1 MSGVEAGVDRI
12 VDQIVN
18 PKLNSTFLPEVE
30 TVIYNCFG
38 TTKAE
43 NEEEDLLNGN
53 DDHSK
58 NGDAHDQ
65 SIGGKISTR
74 NLSTISSD
82 TEMLNVEKTSGGS
95 SPGPGLA
102 GQVSPLTPGASPS
115 VATGAISPLTPA
127 GTPPPP
133 GSAAASTTPSGTPP
147 PPPPGESDDEI
158 KAVMETETVE
168 MEVDTEEPEEARP
181 QSAYTPPLPQVRPR
195 TPPPLAPPPAQ
206 ISFAQPMPVPGASQ
220 SQPPPPPA
228 PAPQDQESGGEASM
242 SSISDTDLGDVSPPQ
257 PRKPPPVPEKPA
269 EESSASASGTEDEDL
284 AHLMKMKAEL
294 MAQLEGDFKLSPEED
309 SEDEEPAPAPPV
321 VSGGENLSSD
331 DNLLGQTPPPPGSIP
346 APPLS
351 STSGSPSPP
360 PAKKEVSS
368 PPLNPP
374 GVDGSPSSLEENVKE
389 KLSIT
394 EGCKPSPRDHGRS
407 PRSPGD
413 DSQGPRAGPAD
424 QNRGESQSGT
434 AETTSGS
441 RGTNPGEQGQSVK
454 EAHKSSHSHSHK
466 SSKSSHSSKSHSS
479 RHNSSSSGSM
489 SKEERR
495 KMDKLKQQQRDKIK
509 KYEEKVKSND
519 RLKSDKFQALDI
531 FSSKKPSTPYQPLK
545 HRKSTGNVSGE
556 STPTGPKPQKKEFE
570 KKLDEAIKKELERR
584 EEEKKKK
591 SLHDL
596 KNKASSSRIDDRRR
610 SSDHERSSQKHKS
623 KDHST
628 NKDNRD
634 KYSSYSRD
642 KKDSSSS
649 SGSRRESTDTKQ
661 NHVDRVKSD
670 KSRSKHRESEE
681 KKERRISLDH
691 NSTVKENESKPKA
704 KDEINELLKQKISS
718 LGVDNIQKMLMES
731 LVEKTGASISEDE
744 KQKMITKMEN
754 MIKTESTDKP
764 KPVVKSS
771 PKKRARSS
779 SCSSSSGSSTSS
791 SSSDSEEEQIVSK
804 SIKAKL
810 SPKKASEPIKQRPV
824 RQRKVNTFS
833 VQSDESDADSD
844 FIKPVKETE
853 KAEPKTLSPIQT
865 SPIRPKADIDPT
877 MKSFS
882 FFEPED
888 VKKATATM
896 KAYENLLSDEN
907 SVQVPSVTDQ
917 DINNSIPNS
926 RLVSMDYSKESEE
939 LITNLQQ
946 FGGHPRLYKPV
957 PEWLIPYL
965 EGAKVKLEDVEMPHD
980 HEIVDYMRKK
990 ETGRKKRKAG
1000 WDIVV
1005 DWVPQ
1010 EQPQVKRSKLEK
1022 QLGFDFDSSFGCSI
1036 GSTDG
1041 KRSRRSAVK
1050 FGDTSMSS
1058 GEEAGDKEN
1067 TSSEQSNR
1075 SSEAPSK
1082 GAENDSGSV
1091 ITDSDKLP
1099 SKGIDGKRPRRS
1111 TAKAGQEQEVVGGQ
1125 ADTSIDREP
1134 ETSSP
1139 GNENKESVTKDS
1151 EEQMNKDKL
1160 CDETSPGKKR
1170 RSRDIIAA
1178 YLNSAGVERANEQ
1191 PPTSGTGSMIET
1203 KSILEKL
1210 DVDINEANEELNS
1223 VIDTLRNKKKR
1234 PQQGELKVSDC
1245 HFIL

>member
-1 MSGVEAGVDRI
+1 MDRI

-82 TEMLNVEKTSGGS
+82 TEMLNAEKTSGGS

-127 GTPPPP
+127 GTPP

-158 KAVMETETVE
+158 KTAMETETVE

-181 QSAYTPPLPQVRPR
+181 QSAYTPPLPQARPR

-206 ISFAQPMPVPGASQ
+206 VGFAQPMPAPGANQ
-220 SQPPPPPA
+220 SQPPPPPV
-228 PAPQDQESGGEASM
+228 PQDQESGGEASM

-284 AHLMKMKAEL
+284 ANLMKMKAEL

-309 SEDEEPAPAPPV
+309 SEDEEPASPPPRPV

-331 DNLLGQTPPPPGSIP
+331 DNLLGHTPPPPGSIP

-351 STSGSPSPP
+351 SSSGSPSPP
-360 PAKKEVSS
+360 PAKKDLSS

-374 GVDGSPSSLEENVKE
+374 GEEGSPSSLEDNVKE

-394 EGCKPSPRDHGRS
+394 EGCKPSPQATGRS

-413 DSQGPRAGPAD
+413 DGQGSGSGPGAGSSD
-424 QNRGESQSGT
+424 QGRTESQSGS
-434 AETTSGS
+434 AEASGGS
-441 RGTNPGEQGQSVK
+441 RGANSGEQSHSAK
-454 EAHKSSHSHSHK
+454 ETQKSSHSHSHK
-466 SSKSSHSSKSHSS
+466 SSKSSHHSSKSHSS
-479 RHNSSSSGSM
+479 RHSSSSSSSM

-495 KMDKLKQQQRDKIK
+495 KMDKLKQQQREKIK
-509 KYEEKVKSND
+509 KYEEKVKSKD

-545 HRKSTGNVSGE
+545 HRKSTGNTSGE

-591 SLHDL
+591 SIHDL
-596 KNKASSSRIDDRRR
+596 KNKVSSSKIDDRRR
-610 SSDHERSSQKHKS
+610 SSDHERSSQKFKS
-623 KDHST
+623 KDQST
-628 NKDNRD
+628 NKDNRE
-634 KYSSYSRD
+634 KYSSSSRD

-649 SGSRRESTDTKQ
+649 SRRESTDNKLNQ
-661 NHVDRVKSD
+661 VDRVKTD
-670 KSRSKHRESEE
+670 KSKSKHKESEG
-681 KKERRISLDH
+681 KKDRRISSDH
-691 NSTVKENESKPKA
+691 NSSLKDKESKPKA

-731 LVEKTGASISEDE
+731 LVEKTGASISENE
-744 KQKMITKMEN
+744 KQKMITKMED

-764 KPVVKSS
+764 KPAVKTVKS
-771 PKKRARSS
+771 PLKKRARSS

-810 SPKKASEPIKQRPV
+810 SPKKPCEPVKQRPV

-833 VQSDESDADSD
+833 VQSDDSDADSD
-844 FIKPVKETE
+844 FIKPVKEVE
-853 KAEPKTLSPIQT
+853 KPEPKILSPIRT
-865 SPIRPKADIDPT
+865 SPNRPKADIDPN

-888 VKKATATM
+888 VKKATASM

-907 SVQVPSVTDQ
+907 SVQVASVMEQ
-917 DINNSIPNS
+917 DINDAIPSS
-926 RLVSMDYSKESEE
+926 RLVSLDYFKESEE
-939 LITNLQQ
+939 LIKNLEQ

-957 PEWLIPYL
+957 PDWLIPYL

-980 HEIVDYMRKK
+980 HEIVDYLRKK

-1050 FGDTSMSS
+1050 LGDTSMSS
-1058 GEEAGDKEN
+1058 GEEAGVKEN
-1067 TSSEQSNR
+1067 TSSDQGINR
-1075 SSEAPSK
+1075 PSEVPSMET
-1082 GAENDSGSV
+1082 ENDSAPVV
-1091 ITDSDKLP
+1091 IE
-1099 SKGIDGKRPRRS
+1099 SKESLSKENIGKRSLRS
-1111 TAKAGQEQEVVGGQ
+1111 INKAKQEQEVVGE
-1125 ADTSIDREP
+1125 ADTSTDHEP
-1134 ETSSP
+1134 ESSSP
-1139 GNENKESVTKDS
+1139 ETENKEPVTKDS
-1151 EEQMNKDKL
+1151 EEQMNKEKL
-1160 CDETSPGKKR
+1160 GDETSPGKKR

-1178 YLNSAGVERANEQ
+1178 YLTSAGVERANEES
-1191 PPTSGTGSMIET
+1191 PGSGTASIIDT
-1203 KSILEKL
+1203 KSILDKL
-1210 DVDINEANEELNS
+1210 DVDIDEANIELNS
-1223 VIDTLRNKKKR
+1223 IIDTLRNKKKR
-1234 PQQGELKVSDC
+1234 PQLGELKVA
-1245 HFIL
+1245 I